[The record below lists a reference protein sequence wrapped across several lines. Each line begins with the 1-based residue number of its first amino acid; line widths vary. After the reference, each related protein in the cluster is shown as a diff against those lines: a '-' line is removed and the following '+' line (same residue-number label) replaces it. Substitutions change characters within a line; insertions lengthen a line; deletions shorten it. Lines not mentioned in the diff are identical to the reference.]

1 MIMGQHTEMERNENI
16 HEECY
21 RNRDDG
27 STSPTLFYPWKETAT
42 MASVLDLT
50 QERHA
55 HIDQRLRND
64 EVIWLHTTRPD
75 GRPHAV
81 VVWFLW
87 DGETVLMFSRPK
99 NQKVSNIQHNQNV
112 LLALDNTD
120 NGSDPI
126 TLEGTA
132 TLLTHDEVGA
142 ILANYT
148 QKYGEGIKGLGMT
161 PEQMVAAYSQAIR
174 ITPTRVM

>member
-1 MIMGQHTEMERNENI
+1 
-16 HEECY
+16 
-21 RNRDDG
+21 
-27 STSPTLFYPWKETAT
+27 

-55 HIDQRLRND
+55 HIDQRLHND
-64 EVIWLHTTRPD
+64 YVIWLHSTRPD

-87 DGETVLMFSRPK
+87 DGESVLIFSRPK

-112 LLALDNTD
+112 LLALDNTN
-120 NGSDPI
+120 NGDDPI
-126 TLEGTA
+126 TIEGTA
-132 TLLTHDEVGA
+132 TLLTHGA
-142 ILANYT
+142 ADATLESYVK
-148 QKYGEGIKGLGMT
+148 KYGEGIKELGFT
-161 PEQMVAAYSQAIR
+161 PEQMATEYSQAIR